1 MIVNLKKSCGKE
13 EGIKWHI
20 MKFMMKNLLR
30 GGTLLLAVLLVTFL
44 LANVSPIDPISAYVG
59 SESAISPEQREAI
72 ARYWGLDQPLWV
84 RLFSWLRALLSGD
97 MGKSYYFQQPVT
109 AVIQERFMNSIMLMG
124 VAWFLSGILG
134 FILGIV
140 AAVKRHTTIDKGI
153 KTFCLLIASSPTFW
167 IGMLMIMVFAVW
179 LGWFPLGLS
188 APMGKLASQVTI
200 GERIY
205 HLILPAVTLSITGI
219 ANIALH
225 TRQKLIDVM
234 ESDFFLFARARGE
247 SIWKAVIRHGLRN
260 ILLPAITL
268 QFASIG
274 EIFGG
279 SVLAE
284 NVFSYTGIGQ
294 AAVLAGTHG
303 DTPLLM
309 GIALFSA
316 LFVFCGNMIADLL
329 YPWINPQ
336 IREARNEK

>member
-1 MIVNLKKSCGKE
+1 MTANIKNCRGKVCRRRDS
-13 EGIKWHI
+13 II
-20 MKFMMKNLLR
+20 ALMMKNLLR
-30 GGTLLLAVLLVTFL
+30 GGTLLLAVIIVTFL
-44 LANVSPIDPISAYVG
+44 LANASPIDPISAYVG

-72 ARYWGLDQPLWV
+72 ARYWGLDQPLLV
-84 RLFSWLRALLSGD
+84 RLFSWLRALLCGD
-97 MGKSYYFQQPVT
+97 MGRSYYFQQPVT
-109 AVIQERFMNSIMLMG
+109 AVIQERFMNSMMLMG
-124 VAWFLSGILG
+124 TAWFLSGVLG

-140 AAVKRHTTIDKGI
+140 AAVKRHTAVDKGI

-167 IGMLMIMVFAVW
+167 IGMLMMMVFAVW

-188 APMGKLASQVTI
+188 APMGKIAAQVTV
-200 GERIY
+200 GERIH
-205 HLILPAVTLSITGI
+205 HLILPAVTLSITGV

-225 TRQKLIDVM
+225 TRQKLIDVI

-247 SIWKAVIRHGLRN
+247 SVWRAVMRHGLRN

-316 LFVFCGNMIADLL
+316 IFVFCGNMIADLL
-329 YPWINPQ
+329 YPWIDPQ
-336 IREARNEK
+336 IREARDEK